1 MSDQPPTRCCGGR
14 WTGSLLAIAALAIGL
29 VVWSWL
35 GRSPAPST
43 TDPTGRKAGEF
54 PAVAGPP
61 EKTDATWQTE
71 EFNLSAQR
79 QLQLLT
85 EDLEADGRFDP
96 TVVGKVAT
104 ATYRGDPL
112 RPGTLPTVYKSG
124 ELVIR
129 RHRSENLEAADR
141 SSNDRHGIEG
151 LAGSLGELMAGWEG
165 WSDIHLHFK
174 ITSVDLDGDRVT
186 TRVVMESG
194 ARHGDHFVQQRA
206 RWQCLW
212 ELRVKAPPRL
222 AQLRLRSFEEV
233 TGTAAGGRLFI
244 DATAGVLRSA
254 TEVAGQLSR
263 SIDHWR
269 GRLQAELAV
278 SLHGHQGLAIGDV
291 NGDGLDD
298 LYLCQPGGLPNRL
311 LIQQPDGTV
320 RDRAREA
327 GVDWLDRSRGALL
340 VDFDNDGDQDLAC
353 VLNVNLVLMS
363 NDGRGRF
370 TERETVFSTGDPYS
384 LAAADYDGDGDL
396 DLYITGYGKGF
407 LASES
412 SVEGKLDEA
421 IPYPYHD
428 ANNGGSNCLLRND
441 GDWRFTDATK
451 GVGLGTNNRRWSFAA
466 GWADYDNDGDPDL
479 YVANDYGRN
488 CLYRNDGGRFTDV
501 AALAGVEDIAAGMSV
516 SWCDYNGDGRPDLY
530 VGNMFSSAGERIA
543 YQRRFQAGA
552 SEEIRGQ
559 YQRHARGNT
568 LFENVGD
575 GTFRDVSLA
584 RDVTMGRWAWGS
596 PFLDINND
604 GRPDLVV
611 ANGYITGS
619 DTNDL

>member
-1 MSDQPPTRCCGGR
+1 MSDQSPMDVRKKGQ
-14 WTGSLLAIAALAIGL
+14 AIAVLGAVLGIGL
-29 VVWSWL
+29 FAWSCID
-35 GRSPAPST
+35 RDPSSST
-43 TDPTGRKAGEF
+43 TDTSGRKGAQSPALASSPGETE
-54 PAVAGPP
+54 AR
-61 EKTDATWQTE
+61 WQTE
-71 EFNLSAQR
+71 EFNLAARR
-79 QLQLLT
+79 QLQLLA

-96 TVVGKVAT
+96 AVVDKVAA
-104 ATYRGDPL
+104 ATFRGDRL
-112 RPGTLPTVYKSG
+112 RPQTLPTVYNTG
-124 ELVIR
+124 DLVIR
-129 RHRSENLEAADR
+129 RHRSESIEGTDG
-141 SSNDRHGIEG
+141 SPDDRHGVAG
-151 LAGSLGELMAGWEG
+151 LLGSLGELMSDWEG
-165 WSDIHLHFK
+165 WSDIQLHFK
-174 ITSVDLDGDRVT
+174 ITSVDLDGDRAT
-186 TRVVMESG
+186 TLVLMESG
-194 ARHGDHFVQQRA
+194 ARQGDSFVQQRA
-206 RWQCLW
+206 RWRCVW
-212 ELRVKAPPRL
+212 ELRAKAPPRL
-222 AQLRLRSFEEV
+222 VELRRRLLEEV
-233 TGTAAGGRLFI
+233 TGTVAGGRLFI
-244 DATAGVLRSA
+244 DATAGVLRPA

-269 GRLQAELAV
+269 GRLQAELGV

-311 LIQQPDGTV
+311 LIQQTDGTV

-340 VDFDNDGDQDLAC
+340 LDFDNDGDQDLAC

-363 NDGRGRF
+363 NEGGGRF
-370 TERETVFSTGDPYS
+370 IERETVFSTGDSYS

-407 LASES
+407 LAGGAP
-412 SVEGKLDEA
+412 VGTPEA

-428 ANNGGSNCLLRND
+428 ANNGGSNRLLRND
-441 GDWRFTDATK
+441 GDWRFRDVTDA
-451 GVGLGTNNRRWSFAA
+451 VGLGVNNRRWSFAA
-466 GWADYDNDGDPDL
+466 GWADYDMDGDPDL

-501 AALAGVEDIAAGMSV
+501 AATAGVEDIAAGMSV
-516 SWCDYNGDGRPDLY
+516 SWCDFNGDGRPDLY

-543 YQRRFQAGA
+543 FQRRFQAGA

-559 YQRHARGNT
+559 FQRHARGNT

-575 GTFRDVSLA
+575 GSFRDVSVV

-604 GRPDLVV
+604 GRPDLLV
-611 ANGYITGS
+611 ANGYVTGS